1 MKNKNE
7 IIHVA
12 LRTGYS
18 FKKVYGHLKD
28 TISASHNGFVGVADV
43 GNTFAHAKLFKL
55 SKTTEGLSPLY
66 GVRLTVVLDAEEKVK
81 PRGQFGKEH
90 IFIARTYDGLVEI
103 YGLMSKYFANFYYRG
118 NVSLHD
124 VESLTDNVIVI
135 AEDFE
140 YPDRIDLIGLSPRTN
155 PIVLDEYPE
164 IPRIAL
170 CDNYYPRPENRKVYE
185 LLTAPYSV
193 RKTKPQYIMSTTEW
207 KTFFAGS
214 SEDLEKAISNTH
226 KLAEACKVEM
236 KSAPMIKSID
246 KEKIEFLCKVG
257 AKKRGI
263 DIKNEGEYKERYD
276 REMILIKEKNY
287 DDYFLVVADLI
298 RWAKKRM
305 FVGPSRGSSAGSLV
319 CYLLGITE
327 VDPIPYDLIF
337 ERFIDIN
344 RGDLP
349 DIDIDFPDNKRDSVI
364 KYLRE
369 KYGEKQVKQI
379 GTLSLM
385 KPKIAISEW
394 ARGLRIPEYETE
406 SLKNA
411 IVERSGGDARSAM
424 CILDTLE
431 TTEIGKEFVKEYP
444 AMKSVSEIENHP
456 RHSGVHAAGVIV
468 CNDDIEK
475 YIGVNT
481 RDNTVM
487 ADKKEAEYLN
497 LLKIDVLGLRT
508 LAVLADC
515 ADQIKMKYEE
525 FYSMDL
531 ENEEVFG
538 VFNEMRLS
546 GIFQFEG
553 YSLGNITRQ
562 MGIHCFEDIVAITSL
577 ARPGALY
584 SGGAARYIK
593 LRLGEETPDFK
604 GKEHEDITKN
614 SYGIVV
620 YQEQILRICREIGN
634 MSWLDVDVL
643 RRALSKSYG
652 KEFFNKYKEKFTTG
666 AIENNYSEEDAEF
679 LWGEIENGGAY
690 AFNKSHAVAYGMI
703 SFWCAYMKTYWPLEF
718 LAANLRNSRNEDSA
732 RKILREAVRHDK
744 VNYCAVDADESL
756 PNWSVSNGVVL
767 GGLTNI
773 DGVGVA
779 NANKIISAR
788 TDPSIRVGK
797 ALMLKLSDPKTPFD
811 VLFPTEHY
819 WGDIFRRPRA
829 YGIDRKV
836 EEIKEITKKGKYVFI
851 GQLKNKNVRDLNEYV
866 NLVKRGGKVL
876 DRDSLSLSIRI
887 EDDTDT
893 IMCNVTRFKFE
904 EIGRHVAETGVVD
917 KTWYIIMGEIK
928 YEGRYVNIEDIREL
942 RPELLEK

>member
-1 MKNKNE
+1 MENKKE

-18 FKKVYGHLKD
+18 FKSVYGHLVD
-28 TISASHNGFVGVADV
+28 TIDKSHNGFVGVADI
-43 GNTFAHAKLFKL
+43 GNTFAHAKLFKM
-55 SKTTEGLSPLY
+55 SETTEGLTPIY
-66 GVRLTVVLDAEEKVK
+66 GVRLTVVLDAVERVK

-118 NVSLHD
+118 NVSKHD
-124 VESLTDNVIVI
+124 VDNLSEDVIVI

-140 YPDRIDLIGLSPRTN
+140 FPDRIDLIGLSPNTN
-155 PIVLDEYPE
+155 LKVLNDYPE

-170 CDNYYPRPENRKVYE
+170 CDNYYPRPEDRKVYE
-185 LLTAPYSV
+185 LLTAPKSE
-193 RKTKPQYIMSTTEW
+193 RKTRPQHIMTTTEW
-207 KTFFAGS
+207 KVFFKDSG
-214 SEDLEKAISNTH
+214 EDLERAISNTH
-226 KLAEACKVEM
+226 KLAKACQVKM

-246 KEKIEFLCKVG
+246 KENIELLCKIG
-257 AKKRGI
+257 AKRRKI
-263 DIKNEGEYKERYD
+263 DIVNEGEYKDRYE
-276 REMILIKEKNY
+276 REMELIKKKDF

-349 DIDIDFPDNKRDSVI
+349 DIDIDFPDNKRESII
-364 KYLRE
+364 KYLRT

-431 TTEIGKEFVKEYP
+431 TTEVGKEFVKEYP
-444 AMKSVSEIENHP
+444 AMKTVSQIENHP
-456 RHSGVHAAGVIV
+456 RHHGVHAAGVIV

-487 ADKKEAEYLN
+487 ADKKESEYLN

-515 ADQIKMKYEE
+515 ADQIGMKYEE
-525 FYSMDL
+525 FYSLNL
-531 ENEEVFG
+531 EDPKVFEP
-538 VFNEMRLS
+538 FNEMRLS

-553 YSLGNITRQ
+553 YSLGNMVRQ
-562 MGIHCFEDIVAITSL
+562 MGVHKFEDIVAITSL

-584 SGGAARYIK
+584 SGGALRYVK
-593 LRLGEETPDFK
+593 LRLGEEQPDFK
-604 GKEHEDITKN
+604 GEEHRAITEN

-634 MSWLDVDVL
+634 MSWLDVDAL
-643 RRALSKSYG
+643 RKAISKSYG
-652 KEFFNKYKEKFTTG
+652 KEFFNKYKEKFTIG
-666 AIENNYSEEDAEF
+666 ALENNYSEEDAEF

-703 SFWCAYMKTYWPLEF
+703 SYWCGYMKAYYPLEF
-718 LAANLRNSRNEDSA
+718 LAANLRNSRSEDSA
-732 RKILREAVRHDK
+732 RRILRDAVTHDNVK
-744 VNYCAVDADESL
+744 YCPVDADESL
-756 PNWSVSNGVVL
+756 ANWSVKNGVVL
-767 GGLTNI
+767 GGLTNVN
-773 DGVGVA
+773 GVGLA
-779 NANKIISAR
+779 NANKIIKAR
-788 TDPSIRVGK
+788 TDPAERVGR
-797 ALMLKLSDPKTPFD
+797 ALMIKLSNPKTPFD
-811 VLFPTEHY
+811 ILFPTRHY
-819 WGDIFRRPRA
+819 WGDIFDRPRI
-829 YGIDRKV
+829 YGLDRKID
-836 EEIKEITKKGKYVFI
+836 EIKNITTKGKYIFI
-851 GQLKNKNVRDLNEYV
+851 GQLKDKNIRDLNEYV

-876 DRDSLSLSIRI
+876 DRDSLSLAIRV

-893 IMCNVTRFKFE
+893 IMCNVNRFNFE
-904 EIGRHVAETGVVD
+904 QIGRHVAETGIVD
-917 KTWYIIMGEIK
+917 KTWYIIKGEIK
-928 YEGRYVNIEDIREL
+928 YEGRYVNVDDIQEL
-942 RPELLEK
+942 TVDLLEK